1 MGTWGYYGHP
11 LEPTPAPRYA
21 EDWWDDM
28 AEQES
33 LEEFIEQEMS
43 YADSEA
49 ASVMD
54 GCEEECGYGAW
65 MGGEL

>member
-11 LEPTPAPRYA
+11 LEPPPR
-21 EDWWDDM
+21 EDWWEDM

-33 LEEFIEQEMS
+33 LEEFIIREMS

-49 ASVMD
+49 FMD
-54 GCEEECGYGAW
+54 GYEDGDESGYGAW